1 MIALRVLAFVAGA
14 LLALATFGSSVKTVV
29 VPRGVPSRIGRFV
42 FVSLRRLFRLL
53 IGKNATY
60 ERRDRIMSFYGPLG
74 MMGLLASWL
83 VLIIAGFTLMFWGL
97 QGHSF
102 FDAFRVAGSSVF
114 TLGFERPPDLPSLVM
129 VLWAAALGLLELAL
143 LITYLPSVYGA
154 FSRREAL
161 VSALE
166 VRAGNPPVGAQM
178 ILRFWVLGRLDALAE
193 EVWTRWEEWF
203 ADIEETHV
211 SFPAL
216 AFFRS
221 PEPNRSWVT
230 SAGAVLD
237 AASLVASTVEGERDV
252 RAEICIRAGYLAL
265 RRIADFFR
273 IPHPSDPRPDDPIA
287 IKRADFDKVC
297 GQLEQ
302 AGVPL
307 KPDRDQAWRDFAGW
321 RVNYDAVLLGLTV
334 LTDAPQAPWST
345 DRAMGEFRDLIAQ
358 RRLGRTGRTSRRRR
372 RDSEGS
378 TV

>member
-1 MIALRVLAFVAGA
+1 VIGLRVVAFLAGA
-14 LLALATFGSSVKTVV
+14 LVALATFVSSVKTVV
-29 VPRGVPSRIGRFV
+29 LPRGVPSRIGRFV
-42 FVSLRRLFRLL
+42 FQTLRRAFRVL
-53 IGKNATY
+53 IGRNASY
-60 ERRDRIMSFYGPLG
+60 ERRDRIMAFYGPLG

-83 VLIIAGFTLMFWGL
+83 VLIVAGFTLMFWGL
-97 QGHSF
+97 HGGSAL
-102 FDAFRVAGSSVF
+102 DAFRVAGSSVF
-114 TLGFERPPDLPSLVM
+114 TLGFERPGDLPSLVM

-178 ILRFWVLGRLDALAE
+178 ILRFWVLGRLDALAD

-203 ADIEETHV
+203 ADVEETHV

-221 PEPNRSWVT
+221 PDPNRSWVT

-237 AASLVASTVEGERDV
+237 AASLVASTVDGERDV
-252 RAEICIRAGYLAL
+252 KAEICIRAGYLAL

-273 IPHPSDPRPDDPIA
+273 IPHVHEPKPDDSIS

-297 GQLEQ
+297 GKLEE

-307 KPDRDQAWRDFAGW
+307 KADRDQAWRDFAGW
-321 RVNYDAVLLGLTV
+321 RVNYDTVLLGLTV

-358 RRLGRTGRTSRRRR
+358 RRTGRAARRRR
-372 RDSEGS
+372 RDNQGHPA
-378 TV
+378 